1 MGWGDRLLARLMQTR
16 LLSSIYII
24 ITTFTFI
31 LLLLI
36 TSQIVFTNQLSQ
48 LRGSKAIFGL
58 LALQLRFNHND
69 YRSSTVL

>member
-1 MGWGDRLLARLMQTR
+1 MGKGDRLLARLMQTR

-36 TSQIVFTNQLSQ
+36 TSQIVFTINQLSQ
-48 LRGSKAIFGL
+48 LRSS
-58 LALQLRFNHND
+58 QND
-69 YRSSTVL
+69 Q

>member
-48 LRGSKAIFGL
+48 LRRSK
-58 LALQLRFNHND
+58 ND
-69 YRSSTVL
+69 Q